1 MHTRPKLVRDDAQRF
16 SSPLAGEGS
25 QVHSTC
31 RVGEPLP
38 RRKPK
43 HDIPVLQESHWIPA
57 FAGMT
62 TVGSQ
67 ETDSVFRAPRGPGMT
82 KEVSPGR
89 KRKIRPPAI
98 SP

>member
-1 MHTRPKLVRDDAQRF
+1 MSPTSCQTAPPRIRAAKYSCRGGVLQGRGCGCTHDR
-16 SSPLAGEGS
+16 SSCVTMLNDSPLPLAGEGS

-67 ETDSVFRAPRGPGMT
+67 E
-82 KEVSPGR
+82 
-89 KRKIRPPAI
+89 
-98 SP
+98 